1 MRSFNLIKGQFYK
14 ACFSRMCMA
23 FKKFKD
29 KSRKNSP
36 KVFNSENGPVRVKL
50 PRGREV
56 IGIITQ
62 RVGGSRMMVSCMD
75 GKTRNCRVP
84 GRKRRGLWLREGDA
98 IIIEPW
104 EFDDDKGDVLYKY
117 TVTEV
122 LKLKGMGK
130 LDTNVNEF

>member
-1 MRSFNLIKGQFYK
+1 
-14 ACFSRMCMA
+14 MA
-23 FKKFKD
+23 FSKFKD
-29 KSRKNSP
+29 KTKKNKTRIFTP
-36 KVFNSENGPVRVKL
+36 GQEGPIRVKL

-62 RVGGSRMMVSCMD
+62 RYGGSRMLVSCMD

-104 EFDDDKGDVLYKY
+104 EFDDSKGDVLFKY
-117 TVTEV
+117 TLNQIT
-122 LKLKGMGK
+122 KLKAMGK
-130 LDTNVNEF
+130 LTTDKDEF